1 MSDIIEV
8 ITIEEQGIKFE
19 VEVRCYGGAEHQFND
34 QWEQTDK
41 HQGGVTIR
49 NPHAERE
56 RFAYYIPKQYTLAQL
71 TKDYAIGGRENPSK
85 QAYDSLQRQLIR
97 DIDAGDYGLRYSAS
111 YDGIKIIADETCG
124 IGFDW
129 SSYDDRDLADAARD
143 VWDEYAQDEALDRV
157 QDALGEL
164 IAKMHSLVE
173 LGEILKAREALDN
186 HAPEN

>member
-8 ITIEEQGIKFE
+8 ITVEEQGINFKIE
-19 VEVRCYGGAEHQFND
+19 IRCYGGAESMFND
-34 QWEQTDK
+34 QWEPTDD
-41 HQGGVTIR
+41 HQGGVTITNTNAGR
-49 NPHAERE
+49 GDW
-56 RFAYYIPKQYTLAQL
+56 AYFIPKQYSLAQL
-71 TKDYAIGGRENPSK
+71 TKDYATEGRENPSK

-111 YDGIKIIADETCG
+111 YAGINIVSDETCG

-129 SSYDDRDLADAARD
+129 SCHDDRSLADAARGI
-143 VWDEYAQDEALDRV
+143 WNEYAQDEALDRV

-186 HAPEN
+186 REPEK

>member
-1 MSDIIEV
+1 MNDIVEM
-8 ITIEEQGIKFE
+8 ITIKEQGITFK
-19 VEVRCYGGAEHQFND
+19 VEVLCYGGAERQFND

-49 NPHAERE
+49 NPHAGRG

-71 TKDYAIGGRENPSK
+71 TKDYAAEGRENPSK
-85 QAYDSLQRQLIR
+85 QAYDALQRQLIR

-111 YDGIKIIADETCG
+111 YAGVNIVYDETYG

-129 SSYDDRDLADAARD
+129 SCHDDITLADIARD
-143 VWDEYAQDEALDRV
+143 IWNEYAQDEALDRV

-164 IAKMHSLVE
+164 IDKMHSLAE
-173 LGEILKAREALDN
+173 LGEILKARGTLD
-186 HAPEN
+186 HE